1 MQKLHIQKNKIDK
14 MDRYERNH
22 DLLDYMTENIEKI
35 RDNFHEYMD
44 VVKDEYYRDLRKKKI
59 EKIQNVRKQNNKMG

>member
-1 MQKLHIQKNKIDK
+1 

-22 DLLDYMTENIEKI
+22 DLLDYMTKNIEKI

-44 VVKDEYYRDLRKKKI
+44 VVKDDYYRDLRKKKI